1 MIKKM
6 SISLAAFIA
15 IASLNA
21 QSVTNVQ
28 KNVDIKGDKQLS
40 GQHAIGGWGV
50 QSANIIDSTL
60 PRILLI
66 GDSMLGQYGNEVVKE
81 LTGLVNVDRWKTP
94 QFVSDNLA
102 LKVAQIVSAQPYQL
116 IHFNESGLH
125 SLAKDRIKQGEY
137 GIYMEKY
144 LKAIKQ
150 SAPKAVLIW
159 ANTTPV
165 TIKDKPG
172 MLDDTLTNVVIEH
185 NTAVEPL
192 IKTYNLH
199 VDDHYSLMIGHLDL
213 AKGDKWH
220 WNNNGAKLMAQSV
233 VESIKKELPIK

>member
-1 MIKKM
+1 MVRKVI
-6 SISLAAFIA
+6 ISLAACIFA
-15 IASLNA
+15 NSLNA
-21 QSVTNVQ
+21 QTVTNVQ
-28 KNVDIKGDKQLS
+28 ANVDKKGDKQLV

-50 QSANIIDSTL
+50 QPAIITDSTL

-94 QFVSDNLA
+94 QYVSDNLA
-102 LKVAQIVSAQPYQL
+102 VKVAQIVAAQSYKL

-125 SLAKDRIKQGEY
+125 SLARDRVKEGEY

-144 LKAIKQ
+144 LKAITKA
-150 SAPKAVLIW
+150 APNAILIW
-159 ANTTPV
+159 AKTTPV
-165 TIKDKPG
+165 TVKDKPSV
-172 MLDDTLTNVVIEH
+172 LDDTLTNVVVEH

-199 VDDHYSLMIGHLDL
+199 VDDLYTLMIGHLDL

-220 WNNNGAKLMAQSV
+220 WNSSGAKLMAQSV
-233 VESIKKELPIK
+233 VESIKMELPNK